1 LSAGEQETLE
11 RLAKA
16 TGERL
21 DRVRRARALLTV
33 AAGAG
38 RATAAQAAGFGSRTS
53 VTNLVVRFNRQGM
66 AVLRI
71 AAGRGRRATYDGTAR
86 GRIVALAQEPPRR
99 QEDQTATWSL
109 STLQRRLRQEPGL
122 ARIGT
127 TTIRRMLQE
136 AGSSYQR
143 TRTWCPTGT
152 ALRKR
157 KEGVVQVNDPDTEEK
172 KD

>member
-1 LSAGEQETLE
+1 MHFQQTIDS
-11 RLAKA
+11 
-16 TGERL
+16 
-21 DRVRRARALLTV
+21 
-33 AAGAG
+33 
-38 RATAAQAAGFGSRTS
+38 
-53 VTNLVVRFNRQGM
+53 
-66 AVLRI
+66 
-71 AAGRGRRATYDGTAR
+71 
-86 GRIVALAQEPPRR
+86 RIVALAQEPPRR

-122 ARIGT
+122 ERVGT

-152 ALRKR
+152 AQRKR
-157 KEGVVQVNDPDTEEK
+157 KEGVVQVTDPDTEGK